1 MLLADS
7 KDFLRSE
14 KWYADRGI
22 PYRRS
27 VIHFC
32 DTTSKLTIVLCRGY
46 LLYGTPG
53 SGKSSLI
60 HALAGE
66 LALDIYV
73 ISLSA
78 SWMNDSTLTNLMSRI
93 PARSILLLEDLDAA
107 FTHSTSRDSDSTGA
121 PEGKKEGPKTKD
133 EDEKKDVKKEVND
146 QNTLSLS
153 GLLNSLDSIQASEG
167 RILFATTNHLERL
180 DPALSRPGRMDVW
193 VEFKNAS
200 KYQAEG
206 LFRNFF
212 PAHEDD
218 IEIMTESTP
227 VDSNSSPSLS
237 LSRTESRISATSFDT
252 SSTDVSTPGSK
263 SALISHEAAPTL
275 EHASP
280 LDAERLTP
288 ARLSQL
294 AKLFAE
300 SIPDEEFSV
309 AALQGY
315 LLKNKTR
322 PEAAALDAGKW
333 VIAERELRE
342 RLAREKEEREKRARE
357 ERERRRKEREER
369 ERKEK
374 DEKERK
380 EKEEKEKEEKEKEK
394 EKTEAEAKE
403 KAKKESEEKDAE
415 KTMSESAK
423 DESVNAEKPIEPVV
437 EKAESVAPSEDYEK
451 VD

>member
-27 VIHFC
+27 VTHCC
-32 DTTSKLTIVLCRGY
+32 DTTFKLTIVLYRGY

-121 PEGKKEGPKTKD
+121 PEGKKEGSKNKD

-218 IEIMTESTP
+218 IEILTESTP
-227 VDSNSSPSLS
+227 VDSNSSLS
-237 LSRTESRISATSFDT
+237 LSRTESRVSATSFET

-342 RLAREKEEREKRARE
+342 RLAREKEERERRARE

-374 DEKERK
+374 EEKERK
-380 EKEEKEKEEKEKEK
+380 EKEEK

-403 KAKKESEEKDAE
+403 KAKKETEEKDTE
-415 KTMSESAK
+415 KTKSEPAK
-423 DESVNAEKPIEPVV
+423 DESVDAEKPIEPVV

>member
-22 PYRRS
+22 PYRRYI
-27 VIHFC
+27 IHC
-32 DTTSKLTIVLCRGY
+32 YDTVSKLTVHFYRGY

-121 PEGKKEGPKTKD
+121 PEGKKEGAKNKD
-133 EDEKKDVKKEVND
+133 EDDKKDVKKDVND

-227 VDSNSSPSLS
+227 VDSDGSPS
-237 LSRTESRISATSFDT
+237 LSRTESMISASSFETNSTS
-252 SSTDVSTPGSK
+252 VSTPGSK

-342 RLAREKEEREKRARE
+342 RLAREKEERERRARE

-380 EKEEKEKEEKEKEK
+380 EKEEKEK
-394 EKTEAEAKE
+394 TESEAKE
-403 KAKKESEEKDAE
+403 KAKKEAEEKDTE
-415 KTMSESAK
+415 KTAKSEPVK
-423 DESVNAEKPIEPVV
+423 DESDDAEKPIEPVV

>member
-1 MLLADS
+1 M
-7 KDFLRSE
+7 
-14 KWYADRGI
+14 
-22 PYRRS
+22 
-27 VIHFC
+27 
-32 DTTSKLTIVLCRGY
+32 SKLTVILYRGY

-73 ISLSA
+73 ISLSS

-121 PEGKKEGPKTKD
+121 PEGKKDGAKNKD

-200 KYQAEG
+200 KFQAEG

-218 IEIMTESTP
+218 IEITTESTP
-227 VDSNSSPSLS
+227 VDSNGSPS
-237 LSRTESRISATSFDT
+237 LSRTESMTSTSTSFATT
-252 SSTDVSTPGSK
+252 STGVSTPSSK
-263 SALISHEAAPTL
+263 SALISHEAASSL
-275 EHASP
+275 EHVSP

-342 RLAREKEEREKRARE
+342 RLAREKEERERKARE
-357 ERERRRKEREER
+357 DRERRRKEREER

-374 DEKERK
+374 EEKERK
-380 EKEEKEKEEKEKEK
+380 EKEEKEKA
-394 EKTEAEAKE
+394 EAEAKE
-403 KAKKESEEKDAE
+403 TAKKEAEEKDAE
-415 KTMSESAK
+415 KAKPEPAK
-423 DESVNAEKPIEPVV
+423 DEAVNAEKPIEPVV

>member
-1 MLLADS
+1 MRSGTLTVAFRTEGVLFIAIIPLLG
-7 KDFLRSE
+7 LT
-14 KWYADRGI
+14 
-22 PYRRS
+22 
-27 VIHFC
+27 VI
-32 DTTSKLTIVLCRGY
+32 LYRGY

-66 LALDIYV
+66 LAVDIYV

-107 FTHSTSRDSDSTGA
+107 FTHSTSRDSDSTGT
-121 PEGKKEGPKTKD
+121 PEGKKEGPKNKD
-133 EDEKKDVKKEVND
+133 EDEKKDVKKDVSD

-193 VEFKNAS
+193 VEFRNAS
-200 KYQAEG
+200 KHQAEG

-218 IEIMTESTP
+218 IEITTESVP
-227 VDSNSSPSLS
+227 VDSNGSPSLS
-237 LSRTESRISATSFDT
+237 RTDSMT
-252 SSTDVSTPGSK
+252 SSASSSASTSTGTSTPSSK
-263 SALISHEAAPTL
+263 GALISHEVAPTL

-288 ARLSQL
+288 ARLSEL
-294 AKLFAE
+294 AKLFAD
-300 SIPDEEFSV
+300 SIPEEEFSV

-315 LLKNKTR
+315 LLKNKSR
-322 PEAAALDAGKW
+322 PEAAAHDAGKW

-342 RLAREKEEREKRARE
+342 KLAREKEEREQKARE
-357 ERERRRKEREER
+357 DRERRRKEREER

-374 DEKERK
+374 EEKERK
-380 EKEEKEKEEKEKEK
+380 EKEEKEK
-394 EKTEAEAKE
+394 TETEAKE
-403 KAKKESEEKDAE
+403 KAKKEAEEKAEKDAE
-415 KTMSESAK
+415 KAK
-423 DESVNAEKPIEPVV
+423 PEPEKSQAAAAETPTEPAV

>member
-1 MLLADS
+1 
-7 KDFLRSE
+7 
-14 KWYADRGI
+14 
-22 PYRRS
+22 
-27 VIHFC
+27 
-32 DTTSKLTIVLCRGY
+32 
-46 LLYGTPG
+46 LYGTPG

-73 ISLSA
+73 ISLSS

-121 PEGKKEGPKTKD
+121 PEGKKDGAKNKD
-133 EDEKKDVKKEVND
+133 EDEKKEVKKEVND

-200 KYQAEG
+200 KHQAEG

-218 IEIMTESTP
+218 IEITTESTP
-227 VDSNSSPSLS
+227 VDSDGSPSLS
-237 LSRTESRISATSFDT
+237 RTDSMISSAGSFATT
-252 SSTDVSTPGSK
+252 STGVSTPSSK

-288 ARLSQL
+288 ARLTQL

-342 RLAREKEEREKRARE
+342 RLAREKEERERKARE

-374 DEKERK
+374 EEKERK
-380 EKEEKEKEEKEKEK
+380 EKEEKEKA
-394 EKTEAEAKE
+394 EAEAKE
-403 KAKKESEEKDAE
+403 KAKKEAEEKDAE
-415 KTMSESAK
+415 KAKSEPAK
-423 DESVNAEKPIEPVV
+423 DEAINVEKPVEPVV

>member
-14 KWYADRGI
+14 TWYADRGI

-27 VIHFC
+27 VIHC
-32 DTTSKLTIVLCRGY
+32 YDTMSKLTVILYRGY

-73 ISLSA
+73 ISLSS

-121 PEGKKEGPKTKD
+121 PEGKKDGCKNKD
-133 EDEKKDVKKEVND
+133 EDEKKEVKKDVND

-218 IEIMTESTP
+218 IEITTESTP
-227 VDSNSSPSLS
+227 VDSDGSPSLS
-237 LSRTESRISATSFDT
+237 RTDSMISSAGSFATT
-252 SSTDVSTPGSK
+252 STGVSTPSSK
-263 SALISHEAAPTL
+263 SALISHEVAPTL

-288 ARLSQL
+288 ARLTQL

-322 PEAAALDAGKW
+322 PEAAANDAGKW

-342 RLAREKEEREKRARE
+342 RLAREKEERERKARE

-374 DEKERK
+374 EEKERK
-380 EKEEKEKEEKEKEK
+380 EKEEKEKA
-394 EKTEAEAKE
+394 EAEAKE
-403 KAKKESEEKDAE
+403 KAKKEAEEKDTE
-415 KTMSESAK
+415 KAKSEPAK
-423 DESVNAEKPIEPVV
+423 DEAVNVEKPIEPVV

>member
-1 MLLADS
+1 VRSGTRTVA
-7 KDFLRSE
+7 FLTEGVSFITM
-14 KWYADRGI
+14 I
-22 PYRRS
+22 PLPELT
-27 VIHFC
+27 VI
-32 DTTSKLTIVLCRGY
+32 LYRGY
-46 LLYGTPG
+46 LLYGAPG

-107 FTHSTSRDSDSTGA
+107 FTHSTSRDSDSTGT
-121 PEGKKEGPKTKD
+121 PEGKKEGPKNKD

-167 RILFATTNHLERL
+167 RILFATTNHLER
-180 DPALSRPGRMDVW
+180 
-193 VEFKNAS
+193 
-200 KYQAEG
+200 QAEG

-218 IEIMTESTP
+218 IEITTESTP
-227 VDSNSSPSLS
+227 VDPDSSPSLS
-237 LSRTESRISATSFDT
+237 RTDSMLSSPTSSAATST
-252 SSTDVSTPGSK
+252 GTSTPNSK
-263 SALISHEAAPTL
+263 SALISHEVAPTL

-288 ARLSQL
+288 ARLSEL
-294 AKLFAE
+294 AKLFAD
-300 SIPDEEFSV
+300 SIPEEEFSV

-315 LLKNKTR
+315 LLKNKSR

-342 RLAREKEEREKRARE
+342 KLAREKEERERKARE
-357 ERERRRKEREER
+357 ERERRRREREER

-374 DEKERK
+374 EEKERK
-380 EKEEKEKEEKEKEK
+380 EKEEKEK
-394 EKTEAEAKE
+394 TEAETKE
-403 KAKKESEEKDAE
+403 KAKKEAEKAKSEPEKDEAA
-415 KTMSESAK
+415 T
-423 DESVNAEKPIEPVV
+423 AEKPAKPIV
-437 EKAESVAPSEDYEK
+437 EKAESVAPSEDFEK
-451 VD
+451 ID

>member
-27 VIHFC
+27 VIHCC
-32 DTTSKLTIVLCRGY
+32 DTISKLTIVLYRGY

-78 SWMNDSTLTNLMSRI
+78 SWMNDSTFTNLMSRI

-107 FTHSTSRDSDSTGA
+107 FTNSTSRDSDSTGA
-121 PEGKKEGPKTKD
+121 PEGKKEGPKNKD
-133 EDEKKDVKKEVND
+133 EDEKKDVKKEGND

-218 IEIMTESTP
+218 IEIMTESAP
-227 VDSNSSPSLS
+227 VDSNGSPS
-237 LSRTESRISATSFDT
+237 LSRTESMISATSFET
-252 SSTDVSTPGSK
+252 SSTDVSTAGSK

-288 ARLSQL
+288 AHLSQL

-342 RLAREKEEREKRARE
+342 RLARAKEERERKARE

-374 DEKERK
+374 EEKERQ
-380 EKEEKEKEEKEKEK
+380 EKEAKAE
-394 EKTEAEAKE
+394 TEAKE
-403 KAKKESEEKDAE
+403 KAKKEPEEKNTE
-415 KTMSESAK
+415 KTKSEPAK
-423 DESVNAEKPIEPVV
+423 NEPVNPAQPL
-437 EKAESVAPSEDYEK
+437 EPLAT
-451 VD
+451 

>member
-1 MLLADS
+1 MYELM
-7 KDFLRSE
+7 
-14 KWYADRGI
+14 
-22 PYRRS
+22 
-27 VIHFC
+27 VI
-32 DTTSKLTIVLCRGY
+32 LYRGY

-121 PEGKKEGPKTKD
+121 PEGKKEGLKNKD
-133 EDEKKDVKKEVND
+133 EDEKKDVKKDVND

-218 IEIMTESTP
+218 IEITTESTP
-227 VDSNSSPSLS
+227 VDSDGSPS
-237 LSRTESRISATSFDT
+237 LSRTESMISSVSSSATT
-252 SSTDVSTPGSK
+252 STNVSTPSSK
-263 SALISHEAAPTL
+263 SALISHEAASTL

-288 ARLSQL
+288 ARLTQL

-300 SIPDEEFSV
+300 SIPEEEFSV

-322 PEAAALDAGKW
+322 AEAAALDAGKW

-342 RLAREKEEREKRARE
+342 RLAREKEERERKTRE
-357 ERERRRKEREER
+357 ERDRRRKEREER

-374 DEKERK
+374 EEKERK
-380 EKEEKEKEEKEKEK
+380 EKEEKEKEKEKA
-394 EKTEAEAKE
+394 EAEAKE
-403 KAKKESEEKDAE
+403 KAEKEVEKKDTEKAKSEP
-415 KTMSESAK
+415 AK
-423 DESVNAEKPIEPVV
+423 DEAATAEQPIEPVV
-437 EKAESVAPSEDYEK
+437 EKAESIAPSEDYEK

>member
-1 MLLADS
+1 
-7 KDFLRSE
+7 
-14 KWYADRGI
+14 
-22 PYRRS
+22 
-27 VIHFC
+27 
-32 DTTSKLTIVLCRGY
+32 
-46 LLYGTPG
+46 
-53 SGKSSLI
+53 
-60 HALAGE
+60 
-66 LALDIYV
+66 
-73 ISLSA
+73 
-78 SWMNDSTLTNLMSRI
+78 MNDSTLTNLMSRI

-121 PEGKKEGPKTKD
+121 PEGKKDGAKKD

-193 VEFKNAS
+193 VEFRNAS

-218 IEIMTESTP
+218 IEITTESVP
-227 VDSNSSPSLS
+227 VDSDGSPSLS
-237 LSRTESRISATSFDT
+237 RTDSVVSASSSATT
-252 SSTDVSTPGSK
+252 STGTSTPSTKG
-263 SALISHEAAPTL
+263 ALISHEVAPTL

-294 AKLFAE
+294 AKLFAD

-315 LLKNKTR
+315 LLKNKSR
-322 PEAAALDAGKW
+322 AEAAALDAGRW

-342 RLAREKEEREKRARE
+342 KLAREKEERERKARE

-374 DEKERK
+374 EEKERK
-380 EKEEKEKEEKEKEK
+380 EKEEKEKAE
-394 EKTEAEAKE
+394 TEAKE
-403 KAKKESEEKDAE
+403 KAKKEAAEKDAE
-415 KTMSESAK
+415 KAKSEPEK
-423 DESVNAEKPIEPVV
+423 DEAAAEKPTEPVV

>member
-1 MLLADS
+1 M
-7 KDFLRSE
+7 
-14 KWYADRGI
+14 
-22 PYRRS
+22 
-27 VIHFC
+27 VIFN
-32 DTTSKLTIVLCRGY
+32 RGY

-121 PEGKKEGPKTKD
+121 PDGKKEGSKNKD

-193 VEFKNAS
+193 VEFRNAS

-218 IEIMTESTP
+218 IEITTESVP
-227 VDSNSSPSLS
+227 VDSNDSTS
-237 LSRTESRISATSFDT
+237 LSRTDSMVSASSFATTSISTGT
-252 SSTDVSTPGSK
+252 STPNSK
-263 SALISHEAAPTL
+263 GALISHEVAPTL

-294 AKLFAE
+294 AKLFSD

-315 LLKNKTR
+315 LLKNKSR
-322 PEAAALDAGKW
+322 AEAAALDAGKW

-342 RLAREKEEREKRARE
+342 KLAREKEERERKARE

-374 DEKERK
+374 EEKERK
-380 EKEEKEKEEKEKEK
+380 EKEEKEKA
-394 EKTEAEAKE
+394 EAEAKE
-403 KAKKESEEKDAE
+403 KAKKDAAEKDAE
-415 KTMSESAK
+415 KAK
-423 DESVNAEKPIEPVV
+423 AEPEKDDAAAEKPTEPVV

>member
-1 MLLADS
+1 
-7 KDFLRSE
+7 
-14 KWYADRGI
+14 
-22 PYRRS
+22 
-27 VIHFC
+27 
-32 DTTSKLTIVLCRGY
+32 
-46 LLYGTPG
+46 
-53 SGKSSLI
+53 
-60 HALAGE
+60 
-66 LALDIYV
+66 
-73 ISLSA
+73 
-78 SWMNDSTLTNLMSRI
+78 MNDSTLTNLMSRI

-121 PEGKKEGPKTKD
+121 PDGKKEGPKNKD

-193 VEFKNAS
+193 VEFRNAS

-218 IEIMTESTP
+218 IEIKVESIP
-227 VDSNSSPSLS
+227 VDSDGTPS
-237 LSRTESRISATSFDT
+237 LSRTDSMISSASSSATT
-252 SSTDVSTPGSK
+252 STGTSTPSTKG
-263 SALISHEAAPTL
+263 ALISQEAAPSL

-288 ARLSQL
+288 ARLSEL
-294 AKLFAE
+294 AKLFAD
-300 SIPDEEFSV
+300 SIPEEEFSV

-342 RLAREKEEREKRARE
+342 RLAREKEERERKARL

-374 DEKERK
+374 EEKERK
-380 EKEEKEKEEKEKEK
+380 EKEEKEKA
-394 EKTEAEAKE
+394 EAEEKE
-403 KAKKESEEKDAE
+403 KAKKDAEGKAEKKDAE
-415 KTMSESAK
+415 TAK
-423 DESVNAEKPIEPVV
+423 SSPEKDVAATAEKSTEQIV

>member
-1 MLLADS
+1 VA
-7 KDFLRSE
+7 FLTE
-14 KWYADRGI
+14 GVLFI
-22 PYRRS
+22 PL
-27 VIHFC
+27 VPLPE
-32 DTTSKLTIVLCRGY
+32 LTFTLYRGY
-46 LLYGTPG
+46 LLYGAPG

-60 HALAGE
+60 HSLAGE
-66 LALDIYV
+66 LTLDIYV

-121 PEGKKEGPKTKD
+121 PEGKKEGPKNKD
-133 EDEKKDVKKEVND
+133 EDEKKDLKKDAND

-218 IEIMTESTP
+218 IEITTESTP
-227 VDSNSSPSLS
+227 VDSDGSPSLS
-237 LSRTESRISATSFDT
+237 RTDSFASTSATA
-252 SSTDVSTPGSK
+252 SSAAFTPSSK
-263 SALISHEAAPTL
+263 SALISHEVAPTL

-294 AKLFAE
+294 AKFFADA
-300 SIPDEEFSV
+300 IPDEEFSV

-322 PEAAALDAGKW
+322 PEAAASDAGKW

-342 RLAREKEEREKRARE
+342 KLARQKEERERKARE
-357 ERERRRKEREER
+357 ERERRRKEREEK

-374 DEKERK
+374 EEKERK
-380 EKEEKEKEEKEKEK
+380 EKEEKEKAD
-394 EKTEAEAKE
+394 AEAKKAEE
-403 KAKKESEEKDAE
+403 KAKEETAKSDAGKDA
-415 KTMSESAK
+415 AP
-423 DESVNAEKPIEPVV
+423 AEKPKEPAV
-437 EKAESVAPSEDYEK
+437 EKAESVAPSEDFEK

>member
-22 PYRRS
+22 PYRRYI
-27 VIHFC
+27 IHC
-32 DTTSKLTIVLCRGY
+32 YDTVSKLTVHFYRGY

-121 PEGKKEGPKTKD
+121 PEGKKEGPKNKD
-133 EDEKKDVKKEVND
+133 EDDKKDVKKDVND

-227 VDSNSSPSLS
+227 VGSDGSPS
-237 LSRTESRISATSFDT
+237 LSRTESMISASSFETNSTS
-252 SSTDVSTPGSK
+252 VSTPGSK

-342 RLAREKEEREKRARE
+342 RLAREKEERERKARE

-380 EKEEKEKEEKEKEK
+380 EKEEKEK
-394 EKTEAEAKE
+394 TESEAKE
-403 KAKKESEEKDAE
+403 KAKKEAEEKDTE
-415 KTMSESAK
+415 KTAKSEPVK
-423 DESVNAEKPIEPVV
+423 DESDDAEKPIEPVV